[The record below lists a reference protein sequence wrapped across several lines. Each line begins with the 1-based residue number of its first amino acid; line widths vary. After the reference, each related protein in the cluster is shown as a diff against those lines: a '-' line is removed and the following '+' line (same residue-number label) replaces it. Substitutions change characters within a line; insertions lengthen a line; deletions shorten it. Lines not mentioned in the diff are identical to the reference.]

1 MSGHQEGERGPG
13 NVVSLQDFKSRG
25 NPPPRTPACI
35 RIDEDEIGDVA
46 YRIEGVTA
54 LNALGFLEMMVRLS
68 GRVLKIYTG

>member
-1 MSGHQEGERGPG
+1 MSGPQEGERGPG

-25 NPPPRTPACI
+25 NPPRTPACI